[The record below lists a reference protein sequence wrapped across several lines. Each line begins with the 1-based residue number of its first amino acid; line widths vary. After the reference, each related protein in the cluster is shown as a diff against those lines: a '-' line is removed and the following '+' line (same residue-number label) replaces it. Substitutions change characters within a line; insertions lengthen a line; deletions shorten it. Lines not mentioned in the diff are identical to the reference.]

1 MKLIAVLVL
10 LAAQDAPK
18 GRLVVVGGGEMPAG
32 VRAKA
37 LELAGGKDA
46 RVLVIAQASERKD
59 AAAESAAAWKAAGAT
74 SVESLDLAD
83 AKAAVAQVK
92 RASLV
97 WMGGGDQNR
106 LMKALEKT
114 GVPEAIRERHREGAV
129 VGGTS
134 AGAAVMSKVMI
145 TGEAELDR
153 IEAGATKTSEGL
165 GLWEG
170 VIVDQHFVKR
180 SRMNRLISAV
190 LDKPELVG
198 VGIDEETA
206 AVVGPGGFEV
216 MGKGSVVV
224 VDARNAKRDD
234 SGGATDV
241 TLHVLKAGMKWG
253 R

>member
-10 LAAQDAPK
+10 LAVQDAPK
-18 GRLVVVGGGEMPAG
+18 GRLVVVGGGEMPSG

-37 LELAGGKDA
+37 LELAGGRDA

-59 AAAESAAAWKAAGAT
+59 AAAESVAAWKAAGAAGA
-74 SVESLDLAD
+74 ESLDLAD
-83 AKAAVAQVK
+83 GKAAVAQVK

-114 GVPEAIRERHREGAV
+114 GVPEAIRERYREGAV

-153 IEAGATKTSEGL
+153 IEAGATKTADGL

-170 VIVDQHFVKR
+170 VIVDQHLVKR
-180 SRMNRLISAV
+180 SRMNRLVSAV

-216 MGKGSVVV
+216 RGKGSVVV
-224 VDARNAKRDD
+224 VDARKAAREK
-234 SGGATDV
+234 GGATGV
-241 TLHVLKAGMKWG
+241 TLHVLREGMNWE